1 MTILSTDT
9 SCDETSVAV
18 TRGNI
23 IISNVLWSQ
32 ASMHSEYGGVFPS
45 LAKRAHEE
53 HIDWVIA
60 KAIKKAFPSS
70 QSTISHL
77 LTTKID
83 AIAVTVGPGLAI
95 ALEVGINK
103 AKELAQTY
111 NKPLVPVNHVE
122 GHLLSVLAKP
132 NTPKS
137 AHHTPLT
144 THHTLLFPAFSL
156 VASGKHTDLILV
168 KGIGEYE
175 IIAHTIDDALGEA
188 LDKAA
193 RMLGLGYPGGAIL
206 EKFAKKGDTK
216 KYALPTPLAGQKE
229 RMEFSYSGL
238 KTAFYRLTEKVK
250 KGKALS
256 KKQIYDLAA
265 VFQDTAFRHVENVVV
280 EALNKYP
287 DTKSF
292 FFGGGV
298 SANTKLRKRL
308 RKICRKKDV
317 ELLVPYSKT
326 LCTDNA
332 GMIGVVAGYKLK
344 KGEFLSPKNVNKI
357 DREPRAKINY
367 PFLT

>member
-1 MTILSTDT
+1 MAILSIDT

-137 AHHTPLT
+137 A
-144 THHTLLFPAFSL
+144 
-156 VASGKHTDLILV
+156 
-168 KGIGEYE
+168 
-175 IIAHTIDDALGEA
+175 
-188 LDKAA
+188 
-193 RMLGLGYPGGAIL
+193 
-206 EKFAKKGDTK
+206 
-216 KYALPTPLAGQKE
+216 
-229 RMEFSYSGL
+229 
-238 KTAFYRLTEKVK
+238 
-250 KGKALS
+250 
-256 KKQIYDLAA
+256 
-265 VFQDTAFRHVENVVV
+265 
-280 EALNKYP
+280 
-287 DTKSF
+287 
-292 FFGGGV
+292 
-298 SANTKLRKRL
+298 
-308 RKICRKKDV
+308 
-317 ELLVPYSKT
+317 
-326 LCTDNA
+326 
-332 GMIGVVAGYKLK
+332 
-344 KGEFLSPKNVNKI
+344 
-357 DREPRAKINY
+357 
-367 PFLT
+367 